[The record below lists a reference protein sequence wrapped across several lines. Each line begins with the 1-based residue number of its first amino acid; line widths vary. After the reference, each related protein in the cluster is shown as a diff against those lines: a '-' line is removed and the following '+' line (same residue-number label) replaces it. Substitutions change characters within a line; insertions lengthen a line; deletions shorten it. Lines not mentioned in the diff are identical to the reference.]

1 MRFPL
6 LLLGFAPRWM
16 APKTSGLLLSFKSKG
31 AEVLGSDARV
41 SSSCWFNLPSAGK
54 KGLTSIFRVTV

>member
-1 MRFPL
+1 
-6 LLLGFAPRWM
+6 M

-31 AEVLGSDARV
+31 AEALDSDTGI
-41 SSSCWFNLPSAGK
+41 SSSCWLNLPSAGK